1 MQGRIVFTMVLL
13 VLLFSL
19 IACSK
24 QNQEQN
30 DRDIN
35 EKEMVVEKQE
45 GDYELK
51 FISEKA
57 SYAPH
62 EKIDIDVQVKYI
74 GLNDEVLI
82 EHGGFS
88 PVKYEVV
95 EKKRGITVPAAEPS
109 ILSQT
114 TLKRDQW
121 YTFRF
126 EKSGEVKQDK
136 FHQEYFNEE
145 GFPKGHYTIEAAF
158 SFLSDEEDKYNITG
172 GDATI
177 VIGSIDI
184 IVE

>member
-1 MQGRIVFTMVLL
+1 MVLL
-13 VLLFSL
+13 VLFFGL

-24 QNQEQN
+24 QNQGQN
-30 DRDIN
+30 KQGS
-35 EKEMVVEKQE
+35 EKEMIVEKQE

-51 FISEKA
+51 LIAKKG

-62 EKIDIDVQVKYI
+62 EKIDIVAQVKYI
-74 GLNDEVLI
+74 GSEDEVVI

-95 EKKRGITVPAAEPS
+95 ENKRGIAISSVEPS

-114 TLKRDQW
+114 TLNRDQW
-121 YTFRF
+121 YPFEF

-145 GFPKGHYTIEAAF
+145 GFPKGHYTIEATF

-172 GDATI
+172 GNATI

>member
-1 MQGRIVFTMVLL
+1 MQRRIVFTMVSL

-24 QNQEQN
+24 QNQGQ
-30 DRDIN
+30 DDQGG
-35 EKEMVVEKQE
+35 EKELIVEKQA

-51 FISEKA
+51 LRTRKG

-62 EKIDIDVQVKYI
+62 EKVDINVGVKYI
-74 GLNDEVLI
+74 GPKDEVLI

-95 EKKRGITVPAAEPS
+95 ENKRGITVPAAEPS

-114 TLKRDQW
+114 MLKRGQW
-121 YTFRF
+121 YLFEF
-126 EKSGEVKQDK
+126 EKSGAVEPDK
-136 FHQEYFNEE
+136 FYQEYFNEE
-145 GFPKGHYTIEAAF
+145 GLPKGHYTIKATF
-158 SFLSDEEDKYNITG
+158 SFLSDEDEKYNITG
-172 GDATI
+172 SDAAI